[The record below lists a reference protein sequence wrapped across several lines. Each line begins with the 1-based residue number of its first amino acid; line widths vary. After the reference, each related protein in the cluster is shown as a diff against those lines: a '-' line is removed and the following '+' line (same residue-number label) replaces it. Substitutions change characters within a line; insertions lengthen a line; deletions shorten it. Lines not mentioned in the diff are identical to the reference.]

1 MSGGQVVGNNDMS
14 RVVTVLLTHQS
25 QQAVD
30 AMRAYWRDLD
40 PKQDFIIA
48 YGGAEAEWQA
58 DVADLVRVDDP
69 ELRTRDHPRERQSY
83 HGVFQAVLPRVRAL
97 GATHV
102 HLAEFDE
109 IPVVSDLNDRLLSL
123 MASEDCDVLG
133 HRLFRVD
140 DTTQPHCMD
149 HLRDAEFLAYWR
161 RISRRKEAGVVL
173 SMLGCGS
180 FWTSQCF
187 AAVASLQPSMRM
199 YLELFLPTA
208 AHHLGY
214 RVRPI
219 ADQDV
224 FMAPE
229 LIKSKSDLKIL
240 KEQGAWRVHPVK
252 EMWIQDR

>member
-149 HLRDAEFLAYWR
+149 HLRDADFLAYWR

>member
-1 MSGGQVVGNNDMS
+1 MS

-30 AMRAYWRDLD
+30 AMRGYWRELD

-48 YGGAEAEWQA
+48 YGGPAAEWQA
-58 DVADLVRVDDP
+58 NVADLVRIEDP
-69 ELRTRDHPRERQSY
+69 QLRTRDHPRERQSY
-83 HGVFQAVLPRVRAL
+83 HGVFQAVAPRVREL

-109 IPVVSDLNDRLLSL
+109 IPLVADLNDRLLSL
-123 MASEDCDVLG
+123 MAKEDCDVLG

-149 HLRDAEFLAYWR
+149 HLRDAEFLPYWR
-161 RISRRKEAGVVL
+161 KISRRKETGVVL

-180 FWTSQCF
+180 FWTSECF
-187 AAVASLQPSMRM
+187 DAVASLRPTMRM

-229 LIKSKSDLKIL
+229 TIKSESDLAAFKA
-240 KEQGAWRVHPVK
+240 QGAWRVHPVK
-252 EMWIQDR
+252 EMWTQNR

>member
-1 MSGGQVVGNNDMS
+1 MVGNNDMS

-48 YGGAEAEWQA
+48 YGGAEAAWQA

-83 HGVFQAVLPRVRAL
+83 HGVFQAVLPRVLAL

-149 HLRDAEFLAYWR
+149 HLRDADFLAYWR
-161 RISRRKEAGVVL
+161 RISRRKEAGVIL

-187 AAVASLQPSMRM
+187 AAVASLQPSMRI

-214 RVRPI
+214 RVRPT

-229 LIKSKSDLKIL
+229 VVKSKSDLKIL